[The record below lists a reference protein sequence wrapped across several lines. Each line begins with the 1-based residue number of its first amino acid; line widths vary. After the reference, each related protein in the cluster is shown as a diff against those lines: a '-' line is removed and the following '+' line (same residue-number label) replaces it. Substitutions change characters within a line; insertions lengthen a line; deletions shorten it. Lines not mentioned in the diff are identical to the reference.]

1 MQSKNNRRL
10 SIAASVA
17 WMALIFRFSSE
28 VKAQSSARSGE
39 IVAKLHPY
47 LMGVPE
53 GLLEFLVRKSA
64 HIGLYFVLGVLVCNV
79 LRYYIHDAKKLL
91 MWSMVWVSGYAAL
104 DEIHQLFVPGRSGEV
119 RDVLIDSV
127 AGLVGIGA
135 YWLIK
140 NKRGTS
146 SSS

>member
-1 MQSKNNRRL
+1 
-10 SIAASVA
+10 
-17 WMALIFRFSSE
+17 MALIFRFSSE

-79 LRYYIHDAKKLL
+79 LRYYIHDVKKLL
-91 MWSMVWVSGYAAL
+91 IWSMVWVSGYAAL

-119 RDVLIDSV
+119 RDVLIDSI
-127 AGLVGIGA
+127 AGLVGVS
-135 YWLIK
+135 LIVLLNSRIK
-140 NKRGTS
+140 ERNIRHK
-146 SSS
+146 